1 MAGLGSGDGERNRF
15 QIAHFA
21 DHDDIGIL
29 AERAAQRRC
38 ERAGMRVHFALGD
51 VATFW
56 FQHILDRIFE
66 GDDVLA
72 PLDVRLLDQ
81 SRERGRFSTADR
93 AGDENQS
100 VLITR
105 EEFEMLGQTELV
117 HRLHLCVN
125 DAKNEID
132 PEPLAGNAGA
142 IPAEC
147 IRVGK
152 IRVAPLVQMRFV
164 QAGKKTFC
172 ERERLVRG
180 ETRSVGP
187 NRLQRSVQP
196 PKRRRVY
203 AKMNI
208 RRAGTLSDGQVFI
221 DMRQRMRLGRC
232 RCWGHGVP
240 RFLCSA
246 TARVNSKGFRPGTA
260 A

>member
-1 MAGLGSGDGERNRF
+1 MPPRSDSLTIMRICSCGPGGQTSRHRSSVRDALLVCSGPS
-15 QIAHFA
+15 
-21 DHDDIGIL
+21 
-29 AERAAQRRC
+29 
-38 ERAGMRVHFALGD
+38 
-51 VATFW
+51 TTW
-56 FQHILDRIFE
+56 
-66 GDDVLA
+66 
-72 PLDVRLLDQ
+72 PL
-81 SRERGRFSTADR
+81 SADR
-93 AGDENQS
+93 AGDEDQS

-172 ERERLVRG
+172 ERERQVRG

-196 PKRRRVY
+196 PQRRRVY